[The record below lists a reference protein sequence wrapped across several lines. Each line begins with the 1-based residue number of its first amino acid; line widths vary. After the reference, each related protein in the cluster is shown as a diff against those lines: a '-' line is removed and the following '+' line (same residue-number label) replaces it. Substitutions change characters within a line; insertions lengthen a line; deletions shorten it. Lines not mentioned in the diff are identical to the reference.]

1 VPRVVC
7 QSAFPDTTFDRFLVG
22 VLKHEHQQA
31 DHNRRGHDFSSLVA
45 LSARPAF
52 AVKQFYDQFKEVYVN
67 EGDLDQGM
75 VAKAKCNICHVKGE
89 KKKVKNEY
97 GKLLD
102 DLLDRKKDAK
112 NPEKIREALA
122 KVADMKSPSGETW
135 GEMIKAGK
143 LPE

>member
-1 VPRVVC
+1 MRKSLPMLVC
-7 QSAFPDTTFDRFLVG
+7 L
-22 VLKHEHQQA
+22 
-31 DHNRRGHDFSSLVA
+31 LVA
-45 LSARPAF
+45 LGVFWLSTQPAAAVTGFKKGFEAKYVKAESEEPNEVALAEAF
-52 AVKQFYDQFKEVYVN
+52 AE
-67 EGDLDQGM
+67 
-75 VAKAKCNICHVKGE
+75 AKCYVCHVKGE

>member
-1 VPRVVC
+1 MSISKQIMTVAIMMTVG
-7 QSAFPDTTFDRFLVG
+7 LV
-22 VLKHEHQQA
+22 
-31 DHNRRGHDFSSLVA
+31 S

-52 AVKQFYDQFKEVYVN
+52 AVKQFYDEFKEVYA
-67 EGDLDQGM
+67 GDGGLDPSL

-89 KKKVKNEY
+89 KKKVKNDY

-102 DLLDRKKDAK
+102 ELLDRKTDAK